1 MGAGVGEEY
10 ERKCADRRNGHK
22 KILVEHLAVLD
33 ISRRFEKNVVAGN
46 RIRNKVQHEFRI
58 HRIAFAA
65 EPNGKGQQLR
75 YGEYQRKQ
83 NERKNNALSPAPQF
97 LIHGNNPP

>member
-22 KILVEHLAVLD
+22 EILVEHLTVFD
-33 ISRRFEKNVVAGN
+33 IARRFEKNVVASN
-46 RIRNKVQHEFRI
+46 RIRNKVQHEFRV

-65 EPNGKGQQLR
+65 EPNGKRRQLR
-75 YGEYQRKQ
+75 KSEYHRKQ
-83 NERKNNALSPAPQF
+83 NECDNDALAPAP
-97 LIHGNNPP
+97 